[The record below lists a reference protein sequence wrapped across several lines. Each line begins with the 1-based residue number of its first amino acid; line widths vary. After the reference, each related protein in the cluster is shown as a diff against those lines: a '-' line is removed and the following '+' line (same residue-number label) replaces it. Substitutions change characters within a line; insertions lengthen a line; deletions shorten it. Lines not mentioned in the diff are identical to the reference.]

1 MRKLILV
8 FAILF
13 FLASIGYA
21 EDVTLKWDAST
32 GATGYKIYK
41 SEDLGVTWSA
51 PVDVGN
57 VTTYTYLNIIET
69 KMVLFKVSAY
79 NSLGESVRHWSGAW
93 YDHTKRPILTPGGTG
108 IN

>member
-1 MRKLILV
+1 MKNLIVAILLIL
-8 FAILF
+8 FGF
-13 FLASIGYA
+13 SFGYA
-21 EDVTLKWDAST
+21 ADVSLKWDASV

-51 PVDVGN
+51 LVDVGN